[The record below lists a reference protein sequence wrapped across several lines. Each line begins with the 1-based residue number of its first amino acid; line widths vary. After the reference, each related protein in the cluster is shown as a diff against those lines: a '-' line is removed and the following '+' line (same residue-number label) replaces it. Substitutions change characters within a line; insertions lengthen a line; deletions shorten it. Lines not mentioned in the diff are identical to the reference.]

1 MNLAIVVILLKLVS
15 MLIFCSG
22 ESVNFILEIWI
33 NMVNFFNIGYLV
45 IVFSLGILVYLVIL
59 VNLVDLVS
67 LVILVIMVNL
77 VCVQNLAI
85 LVNMVIQM
93 NLMILLNIAKL
104 VFFL

>member
-1 MNLAIVVILLKLVS
+1 
-15 MLIFCSG
+15 
-22 ESVNFILEIWI
+22 
-33 NMVNFFNIGYLV
+33 MVNFFNIGYLV
-45 IVFSLGILVYLVIL
+45 IVFSLGILVYFVIL

-77 VCVQNLAI
+77 VCVQNLVI

-104 VFFL
+104 VIFCETWDPGEFGNSGDFYEPADEFKKMGNSDDF